1 MELRIEPYA
10 TPEQI
15 LFNYEELKE
24 MLLEKASHYE
34 AIVYTDD
41 QIQMAKADRA
51 NLNRLKKALNDERIK
66 REREY
71 MESFNVFKAQVNEII
86 GIIDKPCAVIDRR
99 VKEFEERAKEE
110 KRYAIEAYWQEILQA
125 GKIPAGICFDH
136 LFNEKWLNASVKMPA
151 IVKEITAKLEQ
162 IENDL
167 AVIENLPAYAFEAHE
182 VYINT
187 LDLGKAVSEAN
198 RLREVAEKKAAW
210 EAEQARQRAEYLAE
224 QERKRAEA
232 EAAAAAIRPAEPA
245 EIPCTPDTP
254 CTPHV
259 ADRQPEEPK
268 KQWIGFQ
275 ALLSADD
282 AKALKAFFIEREIQ
296 YKAI

>member
-1 MELRIEPYA
+1 MELKVEAYKV
-10 TPEQI
+10 PEQI
-15 LFNYEELKE
+15 IFNYEELKTA
-24 MLLEKASHYE
+24 LLEKASHYE

-125 GKIPAGICFDH
+125 GKIPAGIGFNH

-167 AVIENLPAYAFEAHE
+167 AVIDNLPAYAFEAHE

-198 RLREVAEKKAAW
+198 HLREVAEKKAAW
-210 EAEQARQRAEYLAE
+210 EAEQAKRKAEAPEQPIRRHDSFEAALANQRAEALA
-224 QERKRAEA
+224 QT
-232 EAAAAAIRPAEPA
+232 EPA
-245 EIPCTPDTP
+245 PIE
-254 CTPHV
+254 
-259 ADRQPEEPK
+259 

>member
-1 MELRIEPYA
+1 MELRIEPYS

-34 AIVYTDD
+34 ALVYTDD
-41 QIQMAKADRA
+41 QIQIAKADRA

-86 GIIDKPCAVIDRR
+86 GIIDKPCAVIDRQ
-99 VKEFEERAKEE
+99 VKEFEEREKE
-110 KRYAIEAYWQEILQA
+110 KKMQQIEEHWNSCTLPININLGQI
-125 GKIPAGICFDH
+125 
-136 LFNEKWLNASVKMPA
+136 FNSKWLNASVKMPA

-162 IENDL
+162 ITNDL
-167 AVIENLPAYAFEAHE
+167 AVIENLPSYAFEAKE
-182 VYINT
+182 IYINT

-198 RLREVAEKKAAW
+198 RLRELAEKKAAW
-210 EAEQARQRAEYLAE
+210 EAEQARRKAEELAE
-224 QERKRAEA
+224 WERKKAEA
-232 EAAAAAIRPAEPA
+232 EAAAIKPSEPV
-245 EIPCTPDTP
+245 DTP
-254 CTPHV
+254 CTPYG
-259 ADRQPEEPK
+259 ADHQPEEPQ

-275 ALLSADD
+275 ALLSVDD
-282 AKALKAFFIEREIQ
+282 AKALKAFFTERNIQ